1 MIWQI
6 YKVFF
11 TYHFTRSLSFV
22 AAAKFS
28 LFTFHFSLKIA
39 NFANSFAKLQCTRQF
54 KEKQAFLLHCSRFFV
69 TLASPKLLHLG
80 KAQINLAFHST
91 FRNFANKNKTFYNTT
106 MLQIRCKNNNMTK
119 SFPEGTSLLDVYQ
132 EFADDIKL
140 PYPVVSAKVNNASQG
155 LKFRLYQNRDVEFL
169 DAREG
174 SGHRVY
180 VRSLCFVLYKATQ
193 DLFPGSKLFIEHTI
207 SRGYYCNFKKKG
219 YEPMVEGDV
228 EKIRERMQE
237 IINLDMPF
245 RRNEATTEEA
255 LRVFAERGLTDKV
268 KLLESSGQIYSDYY
282 MLGDTADY
290 YYGPLV
296 PSAGY
301 LTVWGLETYHDGM
314 LLRVP
319 DWNNPTQLAEKVDMP
334 KTYEMFAEKTKWDII
349 MRLSNAG
356 DVNKAILKG
365 HASELIQVSEALQEK
380 KIVQIAEEIDR
391 RFHDEENP
399 VRMVLITGP
408 SSSGKTTFC
417 KRLSVQLLACGLR
430 PLSFSTDDYFV
441 NRLDTP
447 KLPNG
452 DYDFDNIETVEYH
465 LLEDHLLR
473 LMKGERVE
481 IPEYNFVTGKRE
493 WNGKKLKLAGDT
505 VLIIEGIHA
514 LNPLLTKKIPD
525 SLKYKIYISALTS
538 ISLDDHNWI
547 PVRDNRLLRRIIRDY
562 NKGAYTAQQ
571 TIAQWKNVCEAE
583 DQWIFPFQETADAM
597 FNSAL
602 NIEFAVLRTHAEI
615 ILASVPK
622 NCDEYAEAHRLLKF
636 LRYFIPISDKEI
648 PPTSIM
654 REFVGGSSFK
664 YPR

>member
-1 MIWQI
+1 
-6 YKVFF
+6 
-11 TYHFTRSLSFV
+11 
-22 AAAKFS
+22 
-28 LFTFHFSLKIA
+28 
-39 NFANSFAKLQCTRQF
+39 
-54 KEKQAFLLHCSRFFV
+54 
-69 TLASPKLLHLG
+69 
-80 KAQINLAFHST
+80 
-91 FRNFANKNKTFYNTT
+91 

-140 PYPVVSAKVNNASQG
+140 PFPVVSAKVNNASQG

-174 SGHRVY
+174 SGHRCY
-180 VRSLCFVLYKATQ
+180 VRSLSFVLYKATQ
-193 DLFPGSKLFIEHTI
+193 DLFPGSKLFIEHSI
-207 SRGYYCNFKKKG
+207 SRGYYCNFKKRNN
-219 YEPMVEGDV
+219 EPLTNGDV
-228 EKIRERMQE
+228 ERLRDRMQE
-237 IINLDMPF
+237 IISLDMPF

-255 LRVFAERGLTDKV
+255 VRVFAERGFSDKV
-268 KLLESSGQIYSDYY
+268 KLLETSGQIYSDYY

-301 LTVWGLETYHDGM
+301 LKVWGLERFHDGL

-319 DWNNPTQLAEKVDMP
+319 DWNNPLQLAEKVDQP
-334 KTYEMFAEKTKWDII
+334 KTFELFAEKVRWDII

-380 KIVQIAEEIDR
+380 KIVKIAEEIDR
-391 RFHDEENP
+391 RFHREKDP
-399 VRMVLITGP
+399 VRLVLITGP

-430 PLSFSTDDYFV
+430 PYSFSTDDYFV

-452 DYDFDNIETVEYH
+452 DYDFDNIETVEYS
-465 LLEDHLLR
+465 LLEDHLTR
-473 LMKGERVE
+473 LMQGERVE
-481 IPEYNFVTGKRE
+481 IPEYNFTTGKRE

-514 LNPLLTKKIPD
+514 LNPLLTKKIAD
-525 SLKYKIYISALTS
+525 SAKFKIYISALTS

-547 PVRDNRLLRRIIRDY
+547 PTRDNRLLRRIIRDY
-562 NKGAYTAQQ
+562 NKGAFTARE
-571 TIAQWKNVCEAE
+571 TISQWKNVCDAE
-583 DQWIFPFQETADAM
+583 DKWIFPFQETADVM

-622 NCDEYAEAHRLLKF
+622 NCPEYAEAHRLLKF
-636 LRYFIPISDKEI
+636 IHYFIPVSDKEI

-664 YPR
+664 Y

>member
-1 MIWQI
+1 
-6 YKVFF
+6 
-11 TYHFTRSLSFV
+11 
-22 AAAKFS
+22 
-28 LFTFHFSLKIA
+28 
-39 NFANSFAKLQCTRQF
+39 
-54 KEKQAFLLHCSRFFV
+54 
-69 TLASPKLLHLG
+69 
-80 KAQINLAFHST
+80 
-91 FRNFANKNKTFYNTT
+91 
-106 MLQIRCKNNNMTK
+106 MTK

-219 YEPMVEGDV
+219 YEPMVDGDV
-228 EKIRERMQE
+228 ERIRERMQE

-452 DYDFDNIETVEYH
+452 DYDFDNIETVEYN

-493 WNGKKLKLAGDT
+493 WNGKKLKLGGDT

>member
-1 MIWQI
+1 MRQSYELFENYLLSLQQNII
-6 YKVFF
+6 Y
-11 TYHFTRSLSFV
+11 
-22 AAAKFS
+22 A
-28 LFTFHFSLKIA
+28 
-39 NFANSFAKLQCTRQF
+39 
-54 KEKQAFLLHCSRFFV
+54 
-69 TLASPKLLHLG
+69 
-80 KAQINLAFHST
+80 
-91 FRNFANKNKTFYNTT
+91 
-106 MLQIRCKNNNMTK
+106 MLQIRCKNNNVTK

-140 PYPVVSAKVNNASQG
+140 PYPVISAKVNNASQG

-169 DAREG
+169 DARAG

-180 VRSLCFVLYKATQ
+180 VRSLSFVLYKATQ
-193 DLFPGSKLFIEHTI
+193 DIFPGSKLFIEH
-207 SRGYYCNFKKKG
+207 SLCRGYYCNFKKKDG
-219 YEPMVEGDV
+219 SQLIDEDV
-228 EKIRERMQE
+228 EQIKQRMQE
-237 IINLDMPF
+237 IVDLDMPF
-245 RRNEATTEEA
+245 RRTEATNEEA
-255 LRVFAERGLTDKV
+255 IRVFAERGFSDKV
-268 KLLESSGQIYSDYY
+268 KLLETSGQIYSDYY
-282 MLGDTADY
+282 TLGDTVDY

-301 LTVWGLETYHDGM
+301 LKVWDLERYEDGL

-319 DWNNPTQLAEKVDMP
+319 DWNNPNQVAEKVDQP
-334 KTYEMFAEKTKWDII
+334 KTYEMFAEKTRWDII

-356 DVNKAILKG
+356 DVNKAIMRG

-380 KIVQIAEEIDR
+380 KIVQIAEEIER
-391 RFHDEENP
+391 RFHREENP
-399 VRMVLITGP
+399 VRLVLITGP

-430 PLSFSTDDYFV
+430 PISFSTDDYFV
-441 NRLDTP
+441 NRVDTP

-452 DYDFDNIETVEYH
+452 DYDFDNIETVEYS
-465 LLEDHLLR
+465 LLEDHLLK
-473 LMKGERVE
+473 LMQGERVE

-493 WNGKKLKLAGDT
+493 WNGKKLKLSNDT
-505 VLIIEGIHA
+505 ILIIEGIHA

-562 NKGAYTAQQ
+562 NKGAFTAQQ

-583 DQWIFPFQETADAM
+583 DQWIFPYQESADVM

-615 ILASVPK
+615 ILASVPR
-622 NCDEYAEAHRLLKF
+622 NCPEYSEAHRLLKF
-636 LRYFIPISDKEI
+636 IHFFLPVSDKEI

-664 YPR
+664 Y

>member
-1 MIWQI
+1 MPA
-6 YKVFF
+6 KVRRKNE
-11 TYHFTRSLSFV
+11 TTKNLV
-22 AAAKFS
+22 V
-28 LFTFHFSLKIA
+28 
-39 NFANSFAKLQCTRQF
+39 
-54 KEKQAFLLHCSRFFV
+54 SRFFC
-69 TLASPKLLHLG
+69 
-80 KAQINLAFHST
+80 
-91 FRNFANKNKTFYNTT
+91 NFAGRYPYNTIIA
-106 MLQIRCKNNNMTK
+106 MLQIRCKNNNVTK

-132 EFADDIKL
+132 EFADEIKL
-140 PYPVVSAKVNNASQG
+140 PYPVVSAKVNNASEG
-155 LKFRLYQNRDVEFL
+155 LKFRLFQNRDVEFL

-180 VRSLCFVLYKATQ
+180 VRSLCFLLYKATQ
-193 DLFPGSKLFIEHTI
+193 DIFPGSKLFIEHTI
-207 SRGYYCNFKKKG
+207 SRGYYCNFKKKNN
-219 YEPMVEGDV
+219 EALAEGDV
-228 EKIRERMQE
+228 ERISQRMME
-237 IINLDMPF
+237 IVGLDMPF
-245 RRNEATTEEA
+245 RRNEATNEEA
-255 LRVFAERGLTDKV
+255 IRVFAERGFADKV
-268 KLLESSGQIYSDYY
+268 KLLETSGHIYSDYY
-282 MLGDTADY
+282 TLGDTADY

-301 LTVWGLETYHDGM
+301 LKVFGLEPYHDGM

-319 DWNNPTQLAEKVDMP
+319 DWNDPTHLAEKVDMP
-334 KTYEMFAEKTKWDII
+334 KTYEMFREKTRWDII

-380 KIVQIAEEIDR
+380 RIVQIAEEIDR
-391 RFHDEENP
+391 RFHAEENP
-399 VRMVLITGP
+399 IRLVLITGP

-441 NRLDTP
+441 NRVDTP
-447 KLPNG
+447 LLPNG
-452 DYDFDNIETVEYH
+452 DYDFDNIETVDYR
-465 LLEDHLLR
+465 LLEDHLTR
-473 LMKGERVE
+473 LMNGERVE
-481 IPEYNFVTGKRE
+481 VPEYNFSTGKRE

-514 LNPLLTKKIPD
+514 LNPLLTQKIDD

-538 ISLDDHNWI
+538 VSLDDHNWI
-547 PVRDNRLLRRIIRDY
+547 PTRDNRLLRRIIRDY
-562 NKGAYTAQQ
+562 NKGAFTAQQ

-583 DQWIFPFQETADAM
+583 DKWIFPYQERADAM

-615 ILASVPK
+615 ILSSVPR
-622 NCDEYAEAHRLLKF
+622 NCPEYSEAHRLLKF
-636 LRYFIPISDKEI
+636 IHYFLPVSDKEI

-664 YPR
+664 Y

>member
-1 MIWQI
+1 
-6 YKVFF
+6 
-11 TYHFTRSLSFV
+11 
-22 AAAKFS
+22 
-28 LFTFHFSLKIA
+28 
-39 NFANSFAKLQCTRQF
+39 
-54 KEKQAFLLHCSRFFV
+54 
-69 TLASPKLLHLG
+69 
-80 KAQINLAFHST
+80 
-91 FRNFANKNKTFYNTT
+91 
-106 MLQIRCKNNNMTK
+106 MLQIRCKNNGVTK

-132 EFADDIKL
+132 EFAEDIKL
-140 PYPVVSAKVNNASQG
+140 SYPVVSAKVNNASQG
-155 LKFRLYQNRDVEFL
+155 LKFRLYQNRDVEFM

-193 DLFPGSKLFIEHTI
+193 DEFPGSKLFIEHTI
-207 SRGYYCNFKKKG
+207 SRGYYCNFKKKNM
-219 YEPMVEGDV
+219 ESLADGDV
-228 EKIRERMQE
+228 ERIARRMQE

-245 RRNEATTEEA
+245 RRNESTTEEA
-255 LRVFAERGLTDKV
+255 IRVFTERGLTDKV
-268 KLLESSGQIYSDYY
+268 KLLETSGSIYSDYY
-282 MLGDTADY
+282 TLGDTADY

-301 LTVWGLETYHDGM
+301 LTVWALEPYHDGM

-319 DWNNPTQLAEKVDMP
+319 DWNNPTILAEKVDMP
-334 KTYEMFAEKTKWDII
+334 KTYEMFAEKTRWDII

-356 DVNKAILKG
+356 DVNKAVKRG
-365 HASELIQVSEALQEK
+365 YASELIQVSEALQEK

-391 RFHDEENP
+391 RFHREENP
-399 VRMVLITGP
+399 VRVVLITGP

-417 KRLSVQLLACGLR
+417 KRLSIQLLACGLR
-430 PLSFSTDDYFV
+430 PMSFSTDDYFV
-441 NRLDTP
+441 NRVDTP

-452 DYDFDNIETVEYH
+452 DYDFDNIETVEYS
-465 LLEDHLLR
+465 LLEEHLLR
-473 LMKGERVE
+473 LMQGERVE

-493 WNGKKLKLAGDT
+493 WNGKKLKLSNDSI
-505 VLIIEGIHA
+505 LIIEGIHA
-514 LNPLLTKKIPD
+514 LNPLLTSKISD
-525 SLKYKIYISALTS
+525 SAKFRIYISALTS

-562 NKGAYTAQQ
+562 NKGAYTAQE

-583 DQWIFPFQETADAM
+583 DRWIFPFQETADAM

-602 NIEFAVLRTHAEI
+602 NIEFAVLRTHAEL

-622 NCDEYAEAHRLLKF
+622 NCPEYAEAHRLLKF
-636 LRYFIPISDKEI
+636 LRFFIPISDKEI

-664 YPR
+664 Y

>member
-1 MIWQI
+1 MLLQN
-6 YKVFF
+6 YKKRSKFFHLSTLIFNLFIIFDLQSRYSHSRKLKILLVFF
-11 TYHFTRSLSFV
+11 SLIR
-22 AAAKFS
+22 
-28 LFTFHFSLKIA
+28 TFARVKPKI
-39 NFANSFAKLQCTRQF
+39 
-54 KEKQAFLLHCSRFFV
+54 
-69 TLASPKLLHLG
+69 
-80 KAQINLAFHST
+80 
-91 FRNFANKNKTFYNTT
+91 
-106 MLQIRCKNNNMTK
+106 MLQIRCKNNNVTK

-132 EFADDIKL
+132 EFANEIKL

-180 VRSLCFVLYKATQ
+180 VRSLCFVLFKATQ
-193 DLFPGSKLFIEHTI
+193 DVFPGSKLFIEHTI
-207 SRGYYCNFKKKG
+207 SRGYYCNFKKKNF
-219 YEPMVEGDV
+219 EPLADGDV
-228 EKIRERMQE
+228 ERIRERMQE

-255 LRVFAERGLTDKV
+255 VRVFAERGLTDKV
-268 KLLESSGQIYSDYY
+268 KLLETSGQIYSDYY
-282 MLGDTADY
+282 TLGDTADY

-301 LTVWGLETYHDGM
+301 LTVWGLEPYHDGM

-319 DWNNPTQLAEKVDMP
+319 DWNNPTVLAEKVDMP
-334 KTYEMFAEKTKWDII
+334 KTYGMFAEKTKWDII

-356 DVNKAILKG
+356 DVNRAILKG
-365 HASELIQVSEALQEK
+365 YASELIQVSEALQEK

-399 VRMVLITGP
+399 VRIVLITGP

-417 KRLSVQLLACGLR
+417 KRLSIQLLACGLR

-441 NRLDTP
+441 NRVDTP

-452 DYDFDNIETVEYH
+452 DYDFDNIETVEYS

-473 LMKGERVE
+473 LMQGDRVE

-493 WNGKKLKLAGDT
+493 WNGKKLKLSNDS

-514 LNPLLTKKIPD
+514 LNPLLTKKVPD
-525 SLKYKIYISALTS
+525 TAKFKIYISALTS

-562 NKGAYTAQQ
+562 NKGAYSARE
-571 TIAQWKNVCEAE
+571 TISQWKNVCEAE
-583 DQWIFPFQETADAM
+583 DKWIFPHQESADAM

-622 NCDEYAEAHRLLKF
+622 NCPEYAEAHRLLKF
-636 LRYFIPISDKEI
+636 LRFFIPISDKEI

-664 YPR
+664 Y

>member
-1 MIWQI
+1 
-6 YKVFF
+6 
-11 TYHFTRSLSFV
+11 
-22 AAAKFS
+22 
-28 LFTFHFSLKIA
+28 
-39 NFANSFAKLQCTRQF
+39 
-54 KEKQAFLLHCSRFFV
+54 
-69 TLASPKLLHLG
+69 
-80 KAQINLAFHST
+80 
-91 FRNFANKNKTFYNTT
+91 
-106 MLQIRCKNNNMTK
+106 MLQIRCKNNNKTK

-132 EFADDIKL
+132 EFAEELQL
-140 PYPVVSAKVNNASQG
+140 PFPVVSAKVNNASQG

-169 DAREG
+169 DARQG
-174 SGHRVY
+174 SGHRAY

-207 SRGYYCNFKKKG
+207 SRGYYCNFKKKAG
-219 YEPMVEGDV
+219 EPLVEGDV
-228 EKIRERMQE
+228 GRIHERMEE
-237 IINLDMPF
+237 IIALDMPF
-245 RRNEATTEEA
+245 RRNEATNEEA
-255 LRVFAERGLTDKV
+255 IRVFAERGFTDKV
-268 KLLESSGQIYSDYY
+268 KLLETSGQIYSDYY
-282 MLGDTADY
+282 MLGDTVDY

-301 LTVWGLETYHDGM
+301 LKVWDVESYHDGM

-319 DWNNPTQLAEKVDMP
+319 DWNNPLVLAEKVDMP

-356 DVNKAILKG
+356 DVNKAILNG

-391 RFHDEENP
+391 RFRSEDNP
-399 VRMVLITGP
+399 VRLVLITGP
-408 SSSGKTTFC
+408 SSSGKSTFC
-417 KRLSVQLLACGLR
+417 KRLCVQLLACGLR
-430 PLSFSTDDYFV
+430 PYSISTDDYFV
-441 NRLDTP
+441 NRVDTP

-452 DYDFDNIETVEYH
+452 DYDFDNVEAVEYR
-465 LLEDHLLR
+465 LLDDHLTR

-481 IPEYNFVTGKRE
+481 VPEYNFVTGKRE
-493 WNGKKLKLAGDT
+493 YNGKKVKLSNDS

-514 LNPLLTKKIPD
+514 LNPLLTQKIAD
-525 SLKYKIYISALTS
+525 SMKFKIYISALTS

-562 NKGAYTAQQ
+562 NKGAFTAQQ
-571 TIAQWKNVCEAE
+571 TISQWKNVCEAE
-583 DQWIFPFQETADAM
+583 DKWIFPFQETADAM

-615 ILASVPK
+615 ILSSVPK
-622 NCDEYAEAHRLLKF
+622 NCPEYSEAHRLLKF
-636 LRYFIPISDKEI
+636 IHYFIPVDDKEI

-664 YPR
+664 YR

>member
-1 MIWQI
+1 MRQSYELFENYLLSLQQNII
-6 YKVFF
+6 Y
-11 TYHFTRSLSFV
+11 
-22 AAAKFS
+22 A
-28 LFTFHFSLKIA
+28 
-39 NFANSFAKLQCTRQF
+39 
-54 KEKQAFLLHCSRFFV
+54 
-69 TLASPKLLHLG
+69 
-80 KAQINLAFHST
+80 
-91 FRNFANKNKTFYNTT
+91 
-106 MLQIRCKNNNMTK
+106 MLQIRCKNNNVTK

-140 PYPVVSAKVNNASQG
+140 PYPVISAKVNNASQG

-169 DAREG
+169 DARAG

-180 VRSLCFVLYKATQ
+180 VRSLSFVLYKATQ
-193 DLFPGSKLFIEHTI
+193 DIFPGSKLFIEH
-207 SRGYYCNFKKKG
+207 SLCRGYYCNFKKKDG
-219 YEPMVEGDV
+219 SQLIDEDV
-228 EKIRERMQE
+228 EQIKQRMQE
-237 IINLDMPF
+237 IVDLDMPF
-245 RRNEATTEEA
+245 RRTEATNEEA
-255 LRVFAERGLTDKV
+255 IRVFAERGFSDKV
-268 KLLESSGQIYSDYY
+268 KLLETSGQIYSDYY
-282 MLGDTADY
+282 TLGDTVDY

-301 LTVWGLETYHDGM
+301 LKVWDLERYEDGL

-319 DWNNPTQLAEKVDMP
+319 DWNNPNQVAEKVDQP
-334 KTYEMFAEKTKWDII
+334 KTFEMFAEKTRWDII

-356 DVNKAILKG
+356 DVNRAIQRG

-380 KIVQIAEEIDR
+380 KIVQIAEEIEH
-391 RFHDEENP
+391 RFHREENP
-399 VRMVLITGP
+399 VRLVLITGP

-417 KRLSVQLLACGLR
+417 KRLSIQLLACGLR
-430 PLSFSTDDYFV
+430 PVSFSTDDYFV
-441 NRLDTP
+441 NRVDTP

-452 DYDFDNIETVEYH
+452 DYDFDNIETVEYS
-465 LLEDHLLR
+465 LLEDHLLK
-473 LMKGERVE
+473 LMQGERVE

-493 WNGKKLKLAGDT
+493 WNGKKLKLSNDT
-505 VLIIEGIHA
+505 ILIIEGIHA

-562 NKGAYTAQQ
+562 NKGAFTAQQ

-583 DQWIFPFQETADAM
+583 DQWIFPFQESADVM

-615 ILASVPK
+615 ILASVPR
-622 NCDEYAEAHRLLKF
+622 NCPEYSEAHRLLKF
-636 LRYFIPISDKEI
+636 IHFFLPVSDKEI

-664 YPR
+664 Y

>member
-1 MIWQI
+1 
-6 YKVFF
+6 
-11 TYHFTRSLSFV
+11 
-22 AAAKFS
+22 
-28 LFTFHFSLKIA
+28 
-39 NFANSFAKLQCTRQF
+39 
-54 KEKQAFLLHCSRFFV
+54 
-69 TLASPKLLHLG
+69 
-80 KAQINLAFHST
+80 
-91 FRNFANKNKTFYNTT
+91 
-106 MLQIRCKNNNMTK
+106 MLQIRCKNNNVTK

-140 PYPVVSAKVNNASQG
+140 RYPVISAKVNNVSQG
-155 LKFRLYQNRDVEFL
+155 LKFRLFQNRDVEFM
-169 DAREG
+169 DASEG
-174 SGHRVY
+174 SGHRAY

-193 DLFPGSKLFIEHTI
+193 DVFPGSKLFIEHSL
-207 SRGYYCNFKKKG
+207 SRSFYCNFKKRSG
-219 YEPMVEGDV
+219 EPLTDNDV
-228 EKIRERMQE
+228 EQLKHRIQE
-237 IINLDMPF
+237 IVDLDIPF
-245 RRNEATTEEA
+245 RRTESTTEEA
-255 LRVFAERGLTDKV
+255 IRIFAERGFPDKV
-268 KLLESSGQIYSDYY
+268 KLLETSGQAYTYY
-282 MLGDTADY
+282 YTLGDTVDY

-301 LTVWGLETYHDGM
+301 LKVWGLERYEQGL

-319 DWNNPTQLAEKVDMP
+319 DWNDPSRLAEKVEQP
-334 KTYEMFAEKTKWDII
+334 KTFEMFAEKTRWDII

-356 DVNKAILKG
+356 DVNKAIMRG

-380 KIVQIAEEIDR
+380 KIVEIAEEIDR
-391 RFHDEENP
+391 RFHREKDP
-399 VRMVLITGP
+399 VRLVLITGP

-417 KRLSVQLLACGLR
+417 KRLSIQLLACGLR

-441 NRLDTP
+441 NRVDTP

-452 DYDFDNIETVEYH
+452 DYDFDNIETVDYH
-465 LLEDHLLR
+465 LMEEHLTR
-473 LMKGERVE
+473 LMAGERVE

-493 WNGKKLKLAGDT
+493 MNGKKLKLGGDT

-514 LNPLLTKKIPD
+514 LNPLLTQKLPD

-583 DQWIFPFQETADAM
+583 DQWIFPYQETADVM

-615 ILASVPK
+615 ILTSVPK
-622 NCDEYAEAHRLLKF
+622 NCPEYSEAHRLLKF
-636 LRYFIPISDKEI
+636 LRFFLPVSDKEI

-664 YPR
+664 Y

>member
-1 MIWQI
+1 
-6 YKVFF
+6 
-11 TYHFTRSLSFV
+11 
-22 AAAKFS
+22 
-28 LFTFHFSLKIA
+28 
-39 NFANSFAKLQCTRQF
+39 
-54 KEKQAFLLHCSRFFV
+54 
-69 TLASPKLLHLG
+69 
-80 KAQINLAFHST
+80 
-91 FRNFANKNKTFYNTT
+91 
-106 MLQIRCKNNNMTK
+106 MLQIRCKNNNVTK

-132 EFADDIKL
+132 EFADEIKL
-140 PYPVVSAKVNNASQG
+140 PYPVISAKVNNASQG

-169 DAREG
+169 DARAG

-180 VRSLCFVLYKATQ
+180 VRSLSFVLYKATQ
-193 DLFPGSKLFIEHTI
+193 DIFPGSKLFIEH
-207 SRGYYCNFKKKG
+207 SLCRGYYCNFKKKDG
-219 YEPMVEGDV
+219 TPLTDEDV
-228 EKIRERMQE
+228 AQVRKRMQG
-237 IINLDMPF
+237 IVDLDMPF
-245 RRNEATTEEA
+245 RRTEATNEEA
-255 LRVFAERGLTDKV
+255 IRVFAERGFADKV
-268 KLLESSGQIYSDYY
+268 KLLETSGHIYSDYY
-282 MLGDTADY
+282 TLGDTVDY

-301 LTVWGLETYHDGM
+301 LKVWALERYEDGL

-319 DWNNPTQLAEKVDMP
+319 DWNNPNQVAEKVDQP
-334 KTYEMFAEKTKWDII
+334 KTFEMFAEKTRWDII

-356 DVNKAILKG
+356 DVNKAIMRG

-380 KIVQIAEEIDR
+380 KIVKIAEEIEH
-391 RFHDEENP
+391 RFHQEENP
-399 VRMVLITGP
+399 VRLVLITGP

-430 PLSFSTDDYFV
+430 PISFSTDDYFV
-441 NRLDTP
+441 NRIDTP

-452 DYDFDNIETVEYH
+452 DYDFDNIETVEYS

-473 LMKGERVE
+473 LMQGEKVE

-493 WNGKKLKLAGDT
+493 WNGKKLKLSNDT

-583 DQWIFPFQETADAM
+583 DQWIFPFQETADVM

-622 NCDEYAEAHRLLKF
+622 NCPEYAEAHRLMKF
-636 LRYFIPISDKEI
+636 IHFFLPVSDKEI

-654 REFVGGSSFK
+654 REFVGGSAFK
-664 YPR
+664 Y

>member
-1 MIWQI
+1 M
-6 YKVFF
+6 F
-11 TYHFTRSLSFV
+11 RD
-22 AAAKFS
+22 
-28 LFTFHFSLKIA
+28 
-39 NFANSFAKLQCTRQF
+39 
-54 KEKQAFLLHCSRFFV
+54 FFV
-69 TLASPKLLHLG
+69 PLSPK
-80 KAQINLAFHST
+80 ST
-91 FRNFANKNKTFYNTT
+91 N
-106 MLQIRCKNNNMTK
+106 MLQIRCKNNNVTK

-132 EFADDIKL
+132 EFADDIQL
-140 PYPVVSAKVNNASQG
+140 PFPVVSARVNNTSQG
-155 LKFRLYQNRDVEFL
+155 LKFRLFQNRDVEFL

-180 VRSLCFVLYKATQ
+180 VRSLSFLLYKATQ
-193 DLFPGSKLFIEHTI
+193 DVFPGAKLFIEHSL
-207 SRGYYCNFKKKG
+207 SRGYYCNLKKR
-219 YEPMVEGDV
+219 EALTDDDV
-228 EKIRERMQE
+228 EQIRKRMQE
-237 IINLDMPF
+237 IVDLDMPF
-245 RRNEATTEEA
+245 RRTEATNEEA
-255 LRVFAERGLTDKV
+255 IRVFSERGFSDKV
-268 KLLESSGQIYSDYY
+268 KLLETSGQIYSDYY
-282 MLGDTADY
+282 TLGDTVDY

-301 LTVWGLETYHDGM
+301 LKVWGLERYEDGL

-319 DWNNPTQLAEKVDMP
+319 DWHNPLKVAEKMQQP
-334 KTYEMFAEKTKWDII
+334 KTFEMFAEKTRWDII

-356 DVNKAILKG
+356 DVNKAVMRG

-391 RFHDEENP
+391 RFHWEKDP
-399 VRMVLITGP
+399 VRLVLITGP

-417 KRLSVQLLACGLR
+417 KRLSIQLLACGLR
-430 PLSFSTDDYFV
+430 PVSFSTDDYFV
-441 NRLDTP
+441 NRVDTP

-452 DYDFDNIETVEYH
+452 DYDFDNIETVEYP

-473 LMKGERVE
+473 LMQGERVE

-493 WNGKKLKLAGDT
+493 YNGKKLKLGSDT

-525 SLKYKIYISALTS
+525 TLKYKVFISALTS
-538 ISLDDHNWI
+538 VSLDDHNWI
-547 PVRDNRLLRRIIRDY
+547 PTRDNRLLRRIIRDY
-562 NKGAYTAQQ
+562 NKGAFTAQQ
-571 TIAQWKNVCEAE
+571 TIAQWKNVLAAE
-583 DQWIFPFQETADAM
+583 DQWISPFQESADVM

-622 NCDEYAEAHRLLKF
+622 NCPEYSDAHRLLKF
-636 LRYFIPISDKEI
+636 IRYFIPISDTEI

-664 YPR
+664 YQR

>member
-1 MIWQI
+1 
-6 YKVFF
+6 
-11 TYHFTRSLSFV
+11 
-22 AAAKFS
+22 
-28 LFTFHFSLKIA
+28 
-39 NFANSFAKLQCTRQF
+39 
-54 KEKQAFLLHCSRFFV
+54 
-69 TLASPKLLHLG
+69 
-80 KAQINLAFHST
+80 
-91 FRNFANKNKTFYNTT
+91 
-106 MLQIRCKNNNMTK
+106 MLQIRCKNNNVTK
-119 SFPEGTSLLDVYQ
+119 SFPEGSSLLDVYQ
-132 EFADDIKL
+132 EFADEIKL

-155 LKFRLYQNRDVEFL
+155 LKFRLYQNRDVEVL

-193 DLFPGSKLFIEHTI
+193 DIFTGSKLFIEHTI
-207 SRGYYCNFKKKG
+207 SRGYYCNFKKRNN
-219 YEPMVEGDV
+219 ELLTENDV
-228 EKIRERMQE
+228 ERIRQRMQE

-255 LRVFAERGLTDKV
+255 VRVFAERGLSDKV
-268 KLLESSGQIYSDYY
+268 KLLETSGHIYSDYY

-301 LTVWGLETYHDGM
+301 LKVWGLEPYYDGM

-319 DWNNPTQLAEKVDMP
+319 DWNNPMVLAEKVDMP
-334 KTYEMFAEKTKWDII
+334 KTYDMFAEKTKWDII

-391 RFHDEENP
+391 RARDEKAP
-399 VRMVLITGP
+399 VRVVLITGP

-441 NRLDTP
+441 NRVDTP

-452 DYDFDNIETVEYH
+452 DYDFDNIETVEYS

-473 LMKGERVE
+473 LMAGERVE

-493 WNGKKLKLAGDT
+493 WNGKKLKLTNDS

-525 SLKYKIYISALTS
+525 SAKFRIYISALTS

-562 NKGAYTAQQ
+562 NKGAYTARE
-571 TIAQWKNVCEAE
+571 TISQWKNVCEAE
-583 DQWIFPFQETADAM
+583 DKWIFPFQETADVM

-602 NIEFAVLRTHAEI
+602 NIEFAVLRLHADI
-615 ILASVPK
+615 ILSSVPK
-622 NCDEYAEAHRLLKF
+622 NCPEYAEAHRLLKF
-636 LRYFIPISDKEI
+636 IHYFLPISDKEI

-664 YPR
+664 Y

>member
-1 MIWQI
+1 M
-6 YKVFF
+6 
-11 TYHFTRSLSFV
+11 
-22 AAAKFS
+22 
-28 LFTFHFSLKIA
+28 
-39 NFANSFAKLQCTRQF
+39 
-54 KEKQAFLLHCSRFFV
+54 
-69 TLASPKLLHLG
+69 
-80 KAQINLAFHST
+80 
-91 FRNFANKNKTFYNTT
+91 
-106 MLQIRCKNNNMTK
+106 
-119 SFPEGTSLLDVYQ
+119 DVYQ
-132 EFADDIKL
+132 EFQDEIKL

-155 LKFRLYQNRDVEFL
+155 LKFRLFQNRDVEFL

-180 VRSLCFVLYKATQ
+180 VRSLSFVLYKATQ
-193 DLFPGSKLFIEHTI
+193 DVFPGSKLFIEH
-207 SRGYYCNFKKKG
+207 SLCRGYYCNFKKKNA
-219 YEPMVEGDV
+219 EQLTDEDV
-228 EKIRERMQE
+228 ELIKQRMQE

-245 RRNEATTEEA
+245 RRTEATTEETI
-255 LRVFAERGLTDKV
+255 RVFAERGFSDKV
-268 KLLESSGQIYSDYY
+268 KLLETSGQIYSDYY
-282 MLGDTADY
+282 TLGDTVDY

-301 LTVWGLETYHDGM
+301 LKVWGLERYEQGL

-319 DWNNPTQLAEKVDMP
+319 DWNNPNLLAEKVDQP

-356 DVNKAILKG
+356 DVNKAIMRG

-380 KIVQIAEEIDR
+380 KIVQIAEDIDS
-391 RFHDEENP
+391 RFHREKDP
-399 VRMVLITGP
+399 VRIVLITGP

-430 PLSFSTDDYFV
+430 PVSFSTDDYFV
-441 NRLDTP
+441 NRVDTP

-452 DYDFDNIETVEYH
+452 DYDFDNIETVEYS

-473 LMKGERVE
+473 LMQGERVE

-493 WNGKKLKLAGDT
+493 WNGKKLKLGSDT

-514 LNPLLTKKIPD
+514 LNPLLTQKVPD
-525 SLKYKIYISALTS
+525 SLKYKVYISALTS

-562 NKGAYTAQQ
+562 NKGAFTAQQ
-571 TIAQWKNVCEAE
+571 TIAQWKNVMEAE
-583 DQWIFPFQETADAM
+583 NQWIFPYQESADVM

-615 ILASVPK
+615 ILSSVPK
-622 NCDEYAEAHRLLKF
+622 NCPEYAEAHRLLKF
-636 LRYFIPISDKEI
+636 IHFFLPVSDKEI

-664 YPR
+664 Y

>member
-1 MIWQI
+1 
-6 YKVFF
+6 
-11 TYHFTRSLSFV
+11 
-22 AAAKFS
+22 
-28 LFTFHFSLKIA
+28 
-39 NFANSFAKLQCTRQF
+39 
-54 KEKQAFLLHCSRFFV
+54 
-69 TLASPKLLHLG
+69 
-80 KAQINLAFHST
+80 
-91 FRNFANKNKTFYNTT
+91 
-106 MLQIRCKNNNMTK
+106 MLQIRCKNNGVTK
-119 SFPEGTSLLDVYQ
+119 SFPEGCSLLDVYQ

-180 VRSLCFVLYKATQ
+180 VRSLCFLLYKATQ
-193 DLFPGSKLFIEHTI
+193 DVFPGSKLFIEHTI
-207 SRGYYCNFKKKG
+207 SRGYYCNFKKKNNEG
-219 YEPMVEGDV
+219 LIEGDV
-228 EKIRERMQE
+228 EQICDRMNE
-237 IINLDMPF
+237 IVKLDMPF
-245 RRNEATTEEA
+245 RRTEATNEEA
-255 LRVFAERGLTDKV
+255 IRVFAERGFADKV
-268 KLLESSGQIYSDYY
+268 KLLETSGQIYSDYY
-282 MLGDTADY
+282 TLGDTADY

-301 LTVWGLETYHDGM
+301 LKVFGLEAYHDGM

-319 DWNNPTQLAEKVDMP
+319 DWNNPTILAEKVDMP
-334 KTYEMFAEKTKWDII
+334 KTYEMFREKTRWDII

-380 KIVQIAEEIDR
+380 KIVQIAEDIDR
-391 RFHDEENP
+391 RFHAEENP
-399 VRMVLITGP
+399 IRIVLITGP

-441 NRLDTP
+441 NRVDTP

-452 DYDFDNIETVEYH
+452 DYDFDNIEAVDYH
-465 LLEDHLLR
+465 LLEDHLTA
-473 LMKGERVE
+473 LMNGERVE
-481 IPEYNFVTGKRE
+481 IPEYNFSTGKRE
-493 WNGKKLKLAGDT
+493 WNGKKIKLGGDT

-514 LNPLLTKKIPD
+514 LNPLLTKKIED

-562 NKGAYTAQQ
+562 NKGAFTA
-571 TIAQWKNVCEAE
+571 
-583 DQWIFPFQETADAM
+583 IFPYQETADAM

-615 ILASVPK
+615 ILASVPR
-622 NCDEYAEAHRLLKF
+622 NCAEYAEAHRLLKF
-636 LRYFIPISDKEI
+636 IHYFLPVSDKEI

-654 REFVGGSSFK
+654 REFLGGSSFK
-664 YPR
+664 Y